1 MRIFHMRHMRFFARP
16 APVAIAAALV
26 AACGLLIAGPLDP
39 PAGPV
44 TWTYKTLTEVEPRT
58 AMNAVNTPGDAQSVF
73 RITQP
78 GSYYLTGNIVA
89 AGGKHGITVTVSHVT
104 IDLNGY
110 AVDGSSNTTGFP
122 TGVRAFGAGA
132 VRNMVLK
139 NGTVR
144 GFRGYGIAGVFEACE
159 FANLSCLDSLGG
171 QLEVG
176 AAEDCIARNI
186 RVQATSGE
194 TGIQLG
200 TNSIVVDCVVRG
212 GTHGISVGSGVV
224 SRCSVSGAGS
234 IGIYMPRGTVS
245 DCQVDAVP
253 FSGAV
258 NSGAIVIDNG
268 GRVERCVVRTSSSG
282 VTLAGTG
289 SIVGCEFVNCD
300 VGVRSG
306 QFGGVGAS
314 IEGNHFVGC
323 MTAGVSLQANGGHMV
338 VGNRFRNTAT
348 PIAAGSGN
356 LLGELLMFVGGGTLT
371 RDNTHPAANI
381 AY

>member
-1 MRIFHMRHMRFFARP
+1 MRHMRFFARP
-16 APVAIAAALV
+16 GPVAVTAALV
-26 AACGLLIAGPLDP
+26 AACGFLFAGPLDP

-44 TWTYKTLTEVEPRT
+44 TSTYKTLAEVEPRT
-58 AMNAVNTPGDAQSVF
+58 AINAANTPGDAQSVF

-78 GSYYLTGNIVA
+78 GSYYLTGNVIA

-122 TGVRAFGAGA
+122 TGVRAFGNGA

-159 FANLSCLDSLGG
+159 FANLSFLDSLGG
-171 QLEVG
+171 QLEIG
-176 AAEDCIARNI
+176 SAEDCIARNV
-186 RVQATSGE
+186 RVQASSGE

-200 TNSIVVDCVVRG
+200 SNSIVVDCVVRG
-212 GTHGISVGSGVV
+212 GGHGISIGSGVV
-224 SRCSVSGAGS
+224 SRCSVSGSTS
-234 IGIYMPRGTVS
+234 IGIYVPRGTVTE
-245 DCQVDAVP
+245 CQVDSVP
-253 FSGAV
+253 FSGSV
-258 NSGAIVIDNG
+258 NSGAIVIDSG

-289 SIVGCEFVNCD
+289 TIVGCEFLNCD
-300 VGVRSG
+300 VGVRAG
-306 QFGGVGAS
+306 QFGGVGAT
-314 IEGNHFVGC
+314 IEGNFFVGC
-323 MTAGVSLQANGGHMV
+323 MTAGVSVQANGGHMV
-338 VGNRFRNTAT
+338 VGNRFRTT
-348 PIAAGSGN
+348 PNAIVAGAGN
-356 LLGELLMFVGGGTLT
+356 LVGEVLSFGAGGTLT
-371 RDNTHPAANI
+371 RDNSHPAANI